1 MGVFMKKLI
10 STLTTLIMAGGL
22 LLSFRV
28 LADNSAT
35 TDKPLPPNVPDSTK
49 ANDVN
54 AVFVFNRVCYG
65 QMPNIDGILTMSDE
79 LGWSPLATEEL
90 AQLSPAS
97 NTDKVYGWDTPI
109 GERAFRVTLVQGAIA
124 PQLIKTFPDFQK
136 GQSTSCT
143 LVLDGRDKGEELLQ
157 QLGKLANKEA
167 ASKEVFKD
175 GLYTT
180 TWAGGNADIKVFLIA
195 KTDKMKLGT
204 LINVVMLT
212 K

>member
-1 MGVFMKKLI
+1 MKSLI
-10 STLTTLIMAGGL
+10 ATLMLMSGL
-22 LLSFRV
+22 LFSFSV
-28 LADNSAT
+28 LADNTDT
-35 TDKPLPPNVPDSTK
+35 TDKPLPPNVPNSTK
-49 ANDVN
+49 ADDVN

-65 QMPNIDGILTMSDE
+65 QVPNIDGIITMSDE
-79 LGWSPLATEEL
+79 LGWSPLYPEEL
-90 AQLSPAS
+90 AMLAS
-97 NTDKVYGWDTPI
+97 TSESDKVHGWDSPI

-124 PQLIKTFPDFQK
+124 PQLIETFPDFK
-136 GQSTSCT
+136 NGQSTSCT
-143 LVLDGRDKGEELLQ
+143 LVLDGRDQGSELLQ
-157 QLGKLANKEA
+157 QLGKLAGKEPA
-167 ASKEVFKD
+167 KKEVFKD

>member
-1 MGVFMKKLI
+1 MKKLI
-10 STLTTLIMAGGL
+10 AMLTMLSGLIIS
-22 LLSFRV
+22 LSVF
-28 LADNSAT
+28 ANT
-35 TDKPLPPNVPDSTK
+35 TAVDDKPLPPNVPNSTSAK
-49 ANDVN
+49 DVN

-65 QMPNIDGILTMSDE
+65 QVPNIDGIATMADE
-79 LGWSPLATEEL
+79 LGWSPLSAEEL
-90 AQLSPAS
+90 ALLSPAS
-97 NTDKVYGWDTPI
+97 KADKVYGWDSPI

-124 PQLIKTFPDFQK
+124 PTLIETFPDFKK
-136 GQSTSCT
+136 GHSTSCT
-143 LVLDGRDKGEELLQ
+143 LVLDGRDQGEELLE
-157 QLGKLANKEA
+157 QLGKLAGKEPA
-167 ASKEVFKD
+167 KKEVFKD

>member
-1 MGVFMKKLI
+1 MKRLI
-10 STLTTLIMAGGL
+10 TTLTLMSGL
-22 LLSFRV
+22 LLSFSV
-28 LADNSAT
+28 FAES
-35 TDKPLPPNVPDSTK
+35 TDSVEKPLPPNVPNSTK
-49 ANDVN
+49 ASDVN

-65 QMPNIDGILTMSDE
+65 QMPHIDGIMTMSDK
-79 LGWSPLATEEL
+79 LGWSPLAAEEL

-97 NTDKVYGWDTPI
+97 KSDKVLGWDTPI

-124 PQLIKTFPDFQK
+124 PKLIETFPDFK
-136 GQSTSCT
+136 EGQSTSCT
-143 LVLDGRDKGEELLQ
+143 LVLDGRDQGEELLE
-157 QLGKLANKEA
+157 QLGKLAGKKPA
-167 ASKEVFKD
+167 KKEVFKE

-195 KTDKMKLGT
+195 KTDQMKLGT

>member
-1 MGVFMKKLI
+1 MKNLI
-10 STLTTLIMAGGL
+10 ATLSLMSGL
-22 LLSFRV
+22 VLSFSV
-28 LADNSAT
+28 LADNT
-35 TDKPLPPNVPDSTK
+35 DTIDKPSPPNVPNSTK

-65 QMPNIDGILTMSDE
+65 QMPHIDGIVTMSTK

-97 NTDKVYGWDTPI
+97 DLEPDKVFGWDTPI

-124 PQLIKTFPDFQK
+124 PQLIETFPDFKK

-143 LVLDGRDKGEELLQ
+143 LVLDGRDKGEVLLE
-157 QLGKLANKEA
+157 QLGKLAGKEPA
-167 ASKEVFKD
+167 KKEVFKD

-180 TWAGGNADIKVFLIA
+180 TWAGGNTDIKVFLIA

>member
-1 MGVFMKKLI
+1 MKKLI
-10 STLTTLIMAGGL
+10 TMLTLMSGL
-22 LLSFRV
+22 VISLSV
-28 LADNSAT
+28 LADT
-35 TDKPLPPNVPDSTK
+35 TAVDDKPLPPNVPNSTK

-65 QMPNIDGILTMSDE
+65 QVPNIEGIITMSDE
-79 LGWSPLATEEL
+79 LGWSPLSTEEL

-97 NTDKVYGWDTPI
+97 KSDKVLGWDSPI
-109 GERAFRVTLVQGAIA
+109 GERAFRITLVQGAIA
-124 PQLIKTFPDFQK
+124 PKLIETFPDFKK

-143 LVLDGRDKGEELLQ
+143 LVLDGRDKGNELLE
-157 QLGKLANKEA
+157 QLGKLAGKEPA
-167 ASKEVFKD
+167 KKEVFKD

-195 KTDKMKLGT
+195 KTDQMKLGT